1 MNFLIFV
8 ALVFV
13 QAWSNLVFM
22 AIIVTNSVIGIWQEV
37 KAKKLVDQLSILTK
51 PTIMVVR
58 NSRHVIVDINEVVLD
73 DVLVLESGN
82 QVMMQL

>member
-1 MNFLIFV
+1 MIVKSKKELLRGKLTELVKPVSKSYGQIIKDNVCTLFNLLNFLIFV

-37 KAKKLVDQLSILTK
+37 KAKKLVDQLSI
-51 PTIMVVR
+51 
-58 NSRHVIVDINEVVLD
+58 
-73 DVLVLESGN
+73 
-82 QVMMQL
+82 